1 MADNKPSAEIIAK
14 WKSRVKDP
22 STDEKSKETFKNLLK
37 KWGEDVEDVVKKVGE
52 EVVGKKERKPRTTK
66 PKSTKTSSADDVE
79 KAKAE
84 IKKKTG
90 KTEEECE
97 TIIEQY
103 RALRT
108 KAQERKAK
116 DEKASDDNKK
126 RVDKL
131 DKKGDIIEGTNEKT
145 ADAVIETAKVEVVE
159 KIEKEIEKVE
169 QKAEVEAKKE
179 VEKEMPKESATEKKK
194 AVAEKVEKKVKEKTK
209 VVVKRVIV
217 DTSAMIESIAT
228 KLAEFDKESQKEFL
242 IKLRSDIDKL
252 LTKFAFGGE
261 VQSYNITQS
270 NLSSSSVNMFA
281 GGGGVEKP
289 KEKWSDN
296 TKKIIEL
303 ISERRYYRLPPI
315 EQRTMGVRAYQK
327 ILLDATKYA
336 IKGLYQDNY
345 DLYDI
350 QKATKEAGGEYNK
363 AFVDLYG
370 NNLKFAG
377 GGGVGSW
384 SVWSDYGDNYE
395 NLSEKSAYAL
405 LDKLAKKYKLSDDD
419 AHNKLYIQDMQKEYA
434 GGGLIEMFSDNDD
447 EDYVNDE
454 LDDIMSSYDVDEETI
469 EEIIRDRSISDVDDL
484 KRYFEDAY
492 FTYANSDNE
501 LGERYVE
508 MLGSVSELGNNTLE
522 TYFDYDAFGRDLAY
536 DYVEYN
542 GHYFNNSYARG
553 GGVRKVNGKEYPFG
567 SAWALEHNKVNKSQN
582 YEVPMS
588 KRKKMAQGGMSEH
601 ALEIGD
607 EIIEDGAESGNEN
620 RIKVFNH
627 RSKEAHLIDLD
638 KGKRFAK
645 GGSTSFKGRGANI
658 DMAMSKRR
666 GM

>member
-1 MADNKPSAEIIAK
+1 MSDNKPSAEIIAK

-22 STDEKSKETFKNLLK
+22 NTDEKSKETFKNLLK

-66 PKSTKTSSADDVE
+66 PKATKTSSADDVE

-116 DEKASDDNKK
+116 DVKASDENKK
-126 RVDKL
+126 RVEKL
-131 DKKGDIIEGTNEKT
+131 EKKGDIIEGTNEKT
-145 ADAVIETAKVEVVE
+145 ADAVIETAKVDVVE
-159 KIEKEIEKVE
+159 KIEKEIEKAEV
-169 QKAEVEAKKE
+169 KAEVEAKRE

-217 DTSAMIESIAT
+217 DTTAMIESIAT
-228 KLAEFDKESQKEFL
+228 KLAQFDKESQKEFL

-270 NLSSSSVNMFA
+270 NMSSSSVNMFA
-281 GGGGVEKP
+281 GGGGV
-289 KEKWSDN
+289 DG
-296 TKKIIEL
+296 KI
-303 ISERRYYRLPPI
+303 
-315 EQRTMGVRAYQK
+315 K
-327 ILLDATKYA
+327 
-336 IKGLYQDNY
+336 
-345 DLYDI
+345 LYDVI
-350 QKATKEAGGEYNK
+350 AYKNAFDYDDKKN
-363 AFVDLYG
+363 AFVVADSYIRKVDAEDTLM
-370 NNLKFAG
+370 K
-377 GGGVGSW
+377 W
-384 SVWSDYGDNYE
+384 
-395 NLSEKSAYAL
+395 
-405 LDKLAKKYKLSDDD
+405 KKTYPYIEIKEYMGKDPYK
-419 AHNKLYIQDMQKEYA
+419 KYA

-447 EDYVNDE
+447 SDYVNDE
-454 LDDIMSSYDVDEETI
+454 LDDIMTSYDVDEETI

-484 KRYFEDAY
+484 KRFFEDAY
-492 FTYANSDNE
+492 FGYADSDND
-501 LGERYVE
+501 LGEKYVE
-508 MLGSVSELGNNTLE
+508 MLGSISELGTNTLE

-542 GHYFNNSYARG
+542 GHYFNNSYKRG
-553 GGVRKVNGKEYPFG
+553 GGVRKVNGKKYPFG
-567 SAWALEHNKVNKSQN
+567 SAWALEHNKVNKSER
-582 YEVPMS
+582 YEIPMG
-588 KRKKMAQGGMSEH
+588 KRKKMAQ
-601 ALEIGD
+601 
-607 EIIEDGAESGNEN
+607 
-620 RIKVFNH
+620 
-627 RSKEAHLIDLD
+627 
-638 KGKRFAK
+638 

-658 DMAMSKRR
+658 DMAMHKRR

>member
-52 EVVGKKERKPRTTK
+52 EVVVKKERKPRTTK
-66 PKSTKTSSADDVE
+66 PKATNTSSADDVE

-116 DEKASDDNKK
+116 DVKASDDNKK
-126 RVDKL
+126 RVEKL
-131 DKKGDIIEGTNEKT
+131 EKKGDIIEGTNEKT
-145 ADAVIETAKVEVVE
+145 ADAVIETAKVDVVE

-169 QKAEVEAKKE
+169 EKAEVEAKRE

-217 DTSAMIESIAT
+217 DTTAMIESIAT

-261 VQSYNITQS
+261 VSGATQGYNITQS
-270 NLSSSSVNMFA
+270 NLSSSSVNM
-281 GGGGVEKP
+281 
-289 KEKWSDN
+289 
-296 TKKIIEL
+296 
-303 ISERRYYRLPPI
+303 
-315 EQRTMGVRAYQK
+315 
-327 ILLDATKYA
+327 
-336 IKGLYQDNY
+336 
-345 DLYDI
+345 
-350 QKATKEAGGEYNK
+350 
-363 AFVDLYG
+363 
-370 NNLKFAG
+370 
-377 GGGVGSW
+377 
-384 SVWSDYGDNYE
+384 
-395 NLSEKSAYAL
+395 
-405 LDKLAKKYKLSDDD
+405 
-419 AHNKLYIQDMQKEYA
+419 YA

-454 LDDIMSSYDVDEETI
+454 LDDIMTSYRVDEETI
-469 EEIIRDRSISDVDDL
+469 EEIINDRSISDVDDL

-492 FTYANSDNE
+492 FDYADSNKE

-508 MLGSVSELGNNTLE
+508 MLGGVRELGNNTLE

-536 DYVEYN
+536 DFVEYN
-542 GHYFNNSYARG
+542 GYYFNNSYKRG
-553 GGVRKVNGKEYPFG
+553 GNVNRGLSWHQDMKR
-567 SAWALEHNKVNKSQN
+567 HNKSEN
-582 YEVPMS
+582 YEIPMN
-588 KRKKMAQGGMSEH
+588 KRKKMAQGGMTEH
-601 ALEIGD
+601 GLRIGD
-607 EIIEDGAESGNEN
+607 EIIRDYSELGFNEVKIKDDYGKNHIVSLESG
-620 RIKVFNH
+620 K
-627 RSKEAHLIDLD
+627 RSEPF
-638 KGKRFAK
+638 KR
-645 GGSTSFKGRGANI
+645 GGRMSLQDSNI
-658 DMAMSKRR
+658 DMAMRKRR

>member
-169 QKAEVEAKKE
+169 EKAEVEAKKE

-270 NLSSSSVNMFA
+270 NLSSSSVNSFGRGGKTMYADGGLTIA
-281 GGGGVEKP
+281 GVP
-289 KEKWSDN
+289 H
-296 TKKIIEL
+296 KIEMDRDISELKLFGAKRIEL
-303 ISERRYYRLPPI
+303 SHPRGDVY
-315 EQRTMGVRAYQK
+315 A
-327 ILLDATKYA
+327 LDNKGYVA
-336 IKGLYQDNY
+336 IGY
-345 DLYDI
+345 DLYSFDLKDLPKI
-350 QKATKEAGGEYNK
+350 KKAYHSGK
-363 AFVDLYG
+363 
-370 NNLKFAG
+370 
-377 GGGVGSW
+377 
-384 SVWSDYGDNYE
+384 
-395 NLSEKSAYAL
+395 YA
-405 LDKLAKKYKLSDDD
+405 D
-419 AHNKLYIQDMQKEYA
+419 
-434 GGGLIEMFSDNDD
+434 GGLVEMFSDNDD
-447 EDYVNDE
+447 EDYVNE
-454 LDDIMSSYDVDEETI
+454 KLDSIMSSYDVDEETI

-553 GGVRKVNGKEYPFG
+553 GGVRKANGKEYPIG
-567 SAWALEHNKVNKSQN
+567 SAWALEHNKVNKSEK
-582 YEVPMS
+582 YEIPMG
-588 KRKKMAQGGMSEH
+588 KRKKMAQGGLTEH

-607 EIIEDGAESGNEN
+607 TIVYNARPSNV
-620 RIKVFNH
+620 IKVQAQNG
-627 RSKEAHLIDLD
+627 KEYWVNLNL
-638 KGKRFAK
+638 GKRMLTTEHTMANAEKNKDFFRMAK

>member
-52 EVVGKKERKPRTTK
+52 EVVGKKQRKPRTTK
-66 PKSTKTSSADDVE
+66 PKATNTSSAEDVE

-116 DEKASDDNKK
+116 DVKASDDNKK
-126 RVDKL
+126 RVEKL
-131 DKKGDIIEGTNEKT
+131 EKKGDIIEGTNEKT
-145 ADAVIETAKVEVVE
+145 ADAVIETAKVDVVE

-169 QKAEVEAKKE
+169 EKAEVEAKRE

-217 DTSAMIESIAT
+217 DTTAMIESIAT

-270 NLSSSSVNMFA
+270 NLSSSSVNM
-281 GGGGVEKP
+281 
-289 KEKWSDN
+289 
-296 TKKIIEL
+296 
-303 ISERRYYRLPPI
+303 
-315 EQRTMGVRAYQK
+315 
-327 ILLDATKYA
+327 YA
-336 IKGLYQDNY
+336 D
-345 DLYDI
+345 
-350 QKATKEAGGEYNK
+350 
-363 AFVDLYG
+363 
-370 NNLKFAG
+370 
-377 GGGVGSW
+377 
-384 SVWSDYGDNYE
+384 
-395 NLSEKSAYAL
+395 
-405 LDKLAKKYKLSDDD
+405 
-419 AHNKLYIQDMQKEYA
+419 
-434 GGGLIEMFSDNDD
+434 GGLIEMFSDNDD
-447 EDYVNDE
+447 SDYVNDE
-454 LDDIMSSYDVDEETI
+454 LDDIMTSYRVDEETI

-492 FTYANSDNE
+492 FTYADSDSD

-508 MLGSVSELGNNTLE
+508 MLGSVSELGTNTLE

-536 DYVEYN
+536 DYVQYN
-542 GHYFNNSYARG
+542 GYYFNNIYKRG
-553 GGVRKVNGKEYPFG
+553 GNVNRGLSWHQDMKR
-567 SAWALEHNKVNKSQN
+567 HNKSEK
-582 YEVPMS
+582 YEIPMN
-588 KRKKMAQGGMSEH
+588 KRKKMS
-601 ALEIGD
+601 
-607 EIIEDGAESGNEN
+607 
-620 RIKVFNH
+620 
-627 RSKEAHLIDLD
+627 
-638 KGKRFAK
+638 K
-645 GGSTSFKGRGANI
+645 GGSTYQGGGEIEEVWNGWSVNQREHFLADHNVLSNKAEDKRVSLYRLDELPI
-658 DMAMSKRR
+658 DLLTLIKSK
-666 GM
+666 